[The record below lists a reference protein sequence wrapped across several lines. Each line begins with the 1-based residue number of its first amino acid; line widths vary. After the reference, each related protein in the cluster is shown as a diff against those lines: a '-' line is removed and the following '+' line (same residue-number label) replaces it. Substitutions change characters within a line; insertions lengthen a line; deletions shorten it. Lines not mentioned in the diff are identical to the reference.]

1 MKIIIP
7 SRKRADT
14 IGRRSLRLFPGA
26 VVTVDEREMEEYA
39 PIVAAFAAQGA
50 SLLPHPPLES
60 LAEILNWI
68 VDAFEDETVVVA
80 EDDIT
85 RCVSFVGNNV
95 RVYKDPRDV
104 QQIVENA
111 AEAAKGVG
119 AHLFGFTDSA
129 NPKHFKPQDPLS
141 FVANLYTLYGYVG
154 KSVRSDPKRR
164 LFRDMDTS
172 LTELLNNRIV
182 YCDARFH
189 FESIAPLRQAG
200 GNAVNRAREDLPAAI
215 QFMQR
220 KWGHYVRSGN
230 SGDLVLNVG
239 AIKRRQAKV

>member
-1 MKIIIP
+1 MRIIIP

-14 IGRRSLRLFPGA
+14 IANRTLRLFPDA
-26 VVTVDEREMEEYA
+26 IVTVDERERDDYRSVT
-39 PIVAAFAAQGA
+39 PNLV
-50 SLLPHPPLES
+50 LHPPLES

-68 VDAFEDETVVVA
+68 VDAFDDETLVVA

-95 RVYKDPRDV
+95 RVFREPRDV
-104 QQIVENA
+104 MQIVENC
-111 AEAAKGVG
+111 AEVAQGVG
-119 AHLFGFTDSA
+119 ARMFGFTDSA
-129 NPKHFKPQDPLS
+129 NPKHFKPQDPIA
-141 FVANLYTLYGYVG
+141 FVANLYTIYGYVG
-154 KSVRSDPKRR
+154 KEVRSDPKRR

-182 YCDARFH
+182 YCDTRFH
-189 FESIAPLRQAG
+189 FESVAPLRQGG
-200 GNAVNRAREDLPAAI
+200 GNAVNRAREDLASAME
-215 QFMQR
+215 FMQR
-220 KWGHYVRSGN
+220 KWGHYVRAGK